1 MAKIKTRFVCN
12 RCGHISGK
20 WIGQCP
26 DCNEWNSHDEELAS
40 KIAAPP
46 VVVQEAPRPIGDV
59 IIDNAAKIPTGASE
73 LDRVLGGGFVAG
85 SVALLGGE
93 PGIGKSTLLLQAVAA
108 LSRKGQ
114 RCLYVSAEESS
125 AQVRMRADRLNAVVD
140 DLWLV
145 SETSISAILSHCDE
159 IKPDVVIVDSIQTIF
174 DPELSSAPGSVGQV
188 RHCAH
193 RLVTEAKRR
202 TMTTILVGHVTKEG
216 GLAGPRALEHVVD
229 TVLAFEGDRH
239 HALRLLRAVKHRFG
253 ATDELG
259 VFEMTG
265 SGLRSVSDPSR
276 LFLADR
282 AQGAAGS
289 VVVPVLD
296 GHRPLLAEVQALIA
310 PSSTPTPRR
319 SATGLDTSRL
329 SLIIAVLE
337 RRSEIRFAKADVF
350 ASATGGVKVV
360 EPAADLGVA
369 LSLASSITGKAL
381 DSGLVACGEIGLA
394 GELRQSSQMER
405 RLSEAARVGFTTAV
419 IPAGSP
425 PTPKG
430 ILGLRAET
438 LSEAL
443 HLTGLLGG
451 SGFNA
456 PRTEGESDLALTDLP
471 PLHHEPESR

>member
-12 RCGHISGK
+12 RCGHTAAK

-26 DCNEWNSHDEELAS
+26 DCNEWNSHDEELAD
-40 KIAAPP
+40 KIADAP
-46 VVVQEAPRPIGDV
+46 VVVQEAPRPIGEVV
-59 IIDNAAKIPTGASE
+59 IDGAAKVSTGASE

-93 PGIGKSTLLLQAVAA
+93 PGIGKSTLLLQACAA
-108 LSRKGQ
+108 LARKGQ

-125 AQVRMRADRLNAVVD
+125 AQVRMRGDRLKAVVD
-140 DLWLV
+140 GLWLV
-145 SETSISAILSHCDE
+145 SETSISAILSHCDV
-159 IKPDVVIVDSIQTIF
+159 IKPDVVVIDSIQTIF

-310 PSSTPTPRR
+310 PSSTPAPRR

-329 SLIIAVLE
+329 SLVIAVLE

-350 ASATGGVKVV
+350 ASAIGGVKVA
-360 EPAADLGVA
+360 EPAADLGIA
-369 LSLASSITGKAL
+369 LSLASSITGTAL

-405 RLSEAARVGFTTAV
+405 RLAEAARVGFTTAV

-425 PTPKG
+425 PTPEG

-456 PRTEGESDLALTDLP
+456 PRTSEESDLALADLP
-471 PLHHEPESR
+471 PLHGDSESR